1 MPEQSSEGEQRRP
14 GIIGLCCA
22 CICLTALCP
31 LLCCCSATDSAVNKA
46 QGKRWD
52 GKQRKWVV
60 DDLSEDREYVKDVPA
75 DDEDIFNTKKDYTP
89 PTEAKATGSAAK
101 VIETKYY
108 DNLGVSP
115 DASQSSIKR
124 AYYVQARKYHPDR
137 NQTPEAAEKFK
148 DVGEAYQVL
157 SDEKLRAQYDKMGEK
172 GLSGDR
178 TEVSADG
185 VDPALIFAMIFG
197 SDAFID
203 IVGRLAMVS
212 MTMAGDPKE
221 TGVDAEKL
229 QEVEKRRVCRLAL
242 SLASKVQPYVEG
254 RIEST
259 KISWETE
266 AQRLV
271 EASYGESIIN
281 HVGTSYKLVA
291 TQYLASWGKAQKA
304 QYAETSRNFGAMK
317 KTMKA
322 ANQMKGKEGEAQL
335 PAYLEVM
342 WQITSLDLSS
352 TLHEVVVKVIKD
364 KSASPED
371 RKARAEAIVA
381 LGEIYENARSKDPK
395 QRAMS
400 ARGIFQN
407 AAEAAMEE
415 TMKKN
420 SESQT
425 TVD

>member
-1 MPEQSSEGEQRRP
+1 M
-14 GIIGLCCA
+14 
-22 CICLTALCP
+22 
-31 LLCCCSATDSAVNKA
+31 
-46 QGKRWD
+46 
-52 GKQRKWVV
+52 
-60 DDLSEDREYVKDVPA
+60 
-75 DDEDIFNTKKDYTP
+75 
-89 PTEAKATGSAAK
+89 
-101 VIETKYY
+101 
-108 DNLGVSP
+108 
-115 DASQSSIKR
+115 
-124 AYYVQARKYHPDR
+124 
-137 NQTPEAAEKFK
+137 
-148 DVGEAYQVL
+148 
-157 SDEKLRAQYDKMGEK
+157 
-172 GLSGDR
+172 SGDR

-197 SDAFID
+197 SDAFIG

-229 QEVEKRRVCRLAL
+229 QEVEKRRVCRLAVA
-242 SLASKVQPYVEG
+242 LASKVQPYVEG

-259 KISWETE
+259 MIAWEAE

-271 EASYGESIIN
+271 EASYGESILN
-281 HVGTSYKLVA
+281 TVGTSYRLVG

-304 QYAETSRNFGAMK
+304 QYAETSRNLGAMK

-342 WQITSLDLSS
+342 WQVTSLDISS
-352 TLHEVVVKVIKD
+352 TIHEVVVKVIKD

-381 LGEIYENARSKDPK
+381 LGEVYESVKSKDPK

-415 TMKKN
+415 TMKN
-420 SESQT
+420 SKDSQA

>member
-1 MPEQSSEGEQRRP
+1 
-14 GIIGLCCA
+14 
-22 CICLTALCP
+22 
-31 LLCCCSATDSAVNKA
+31 
-46 QGKRWD
+46 
-52 GKQRKWVV
+52 
-60 DDLSEDREYVKDVPA
+60 
-75 DDEDIFNTKKDYTP
+75 
-89 PTEAKATGSAAK
+89 
-101 VIETKYY
+101 
-108 DNLGVSP
+108 
-115 DASQSSIKR
+115 
-124 AYYVQARKYHPDR
+124 
-137 NQTPEAAEKFK
+137 
-148 DVGEAYQVL
+148 
-157 SDEKLRAQYDKMGEK
+157 
-172 GLSGDR
+172 
-178 TEVSADG
+178 
-185 VDPALIFAMIFG
+185 
-197 SDAFID
+197 
-203 IVGRLAMVS
+203 
-212 MTMAGDPKE
+212 
-221 TGVDAEKL
+221 
-229 QEVEKRRVCRLAL
+229 
-242 SLASKVQPYVEG
+242 
-254 RIEST
+254 
-259 KISWETE
+259 
-266 AQRLV
+266 
-271 EASYGESIIN
+271 
-281 HVGTSYKLVA
+281 
-291 TQYLASWGKAQKA
+291 
-304 QYAETSRNFGAMK
+304 MK